1 LDGKWYEESL
11 FIKNI
16 TKEQAESLAYK
27 YGQVAYLF
35 ANGND
40 KAELIYTQLQ

>member
-1 LDGKWYEESL
+1 LDGTWYEESF

-16 TKEQAESLAYK
+16 TKEQAESMTLN

-35 ANGND
+35 ANGNE
-40 KAELIYTQLQ
+40 KAELVYT